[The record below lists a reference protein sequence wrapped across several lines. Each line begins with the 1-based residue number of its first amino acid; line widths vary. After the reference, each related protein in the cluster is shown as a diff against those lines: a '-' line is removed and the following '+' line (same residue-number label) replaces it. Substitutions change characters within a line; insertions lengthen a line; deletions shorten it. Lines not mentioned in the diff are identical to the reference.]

1 MNNEQNIQV
10 KPIIEQQNQGVN
22 IKEQLLKYLHY
33 YWLFIITILIGLTCA
48 WLYLRYSTPVYSVKS
63 TMLIRS
69 DNSGR
74 GGGGEDFFSDI
85 ALFQSSVNKQN
96 EIEILKSRAMMERVV
111 NRLGL
116 QKDYYVKGNLKNSSV
131 YKDAPFSLEFV
142 NLSDSNA
149 NFTLNITL
157 TGDNAF
163 RLNEGS
169 ETYYFGQ
176 PIELP
181 SAIVKLVKQPSS
193 YDNLNFKEFFV
204 VYRNTSDAAEMYMK
218 NLSVAPT
225 NDQAN
230 LLGLTFTT
238 INPRQGADILNT
250 LMQEYSDATIEDK
263 NEINKRIIAFIDDRL
278 GVVEQQLDSVEYNFQ
293 NFRTRREYIDIE
305 TQTQTQFSNMSELE
319 RRIREQEIQMQITEL
334 LENYLRNPQNKLNLV
349 PSTLGL
355 TDPTLIQLM
364 EGYNSLVAERERQ
377 LQTGATPTNPVVLNI
392 EKQIEDSRLRML
404 DNLVNIRT
412 VYKSAIDAFNIQ
424 QQAIRGQISSVPRKQ
439 REANEIMRQQE
450 IKQSLY
456 LYLLQ
461 KKEEAAIA
469 EASTISNSRIIDKA
483 RPIPAL
489 VKPIPLRIYGIGF
502 VAGLLLPI
510 IIIFVLDLFNDKVIT
525 RNDITRATD
534 TPILGEIGHS
544 EETQVMLFPERSR
557 SVIAEQI
564 RILRSNLG
572 FVLGNLE
579 ERKPVIMVTS
589 SFSGEGKS
597 YISTNLAAAY
607 AVTGKKVVILEFD
620 LRKPKV
626 IDSLGLDKSQGIT
639 NYLVGGATLEDLPQ
653 LVPGFESLY
662 VIPCGPVP
670 PNPAEL
676 LLNKKIDKLFQWLKE
691 NFEVVLVDTAPV
703 GLVSDALSLGR
714 FAYTTLYIVRQRYT
728 YKAQLNFIDDLYKQK
743 KLPSMGIVVND
754 AKAQGAQG
762 YYGYGGGRYGY
773 GYGYGISKV
782 EGYYETNQTRT
793 GWKKFFKR

>member
-1 MNNEQNIQV
+1 
-10 KPIIEQQNQGVN
+10 
-22 IKEQLLKYLHY
+22 
-33 YWLFIITILIGLTCA
+33 
-48 WLYLRYSTPVYSVKS
+48 
-63 TMLIRS
+63 
-69 DNSGR
+69 
-74 GGGGEDFFSDI
+74 
-85 ALFQSSVNKQN
+85 
-96 EIEILKSRAMMERVV
+96 
-111 NRLGL
+111 
-116 QKDYYVKGNLKNSSV
+116 
-131 YKDAPFSLEFV
+131 
-142 NLSDSNA
+142 
-149 NFTLNITL
+149 
-157 TGDNAF
+157 
-163 RLNEGS
+163 
-169 ETYYFGQ
+169 
-176 PIELP
+176 
-181 SAIVKLVKQPSS
+181 
-193 YDNLNFKEFFV
+193 
-204 VYRNTSDAAEMYMK
+204 
-218 NLSVAPT
+218 
-225 NDQAN
+225 
-230 LLGLTFTT
+230 
-238 INPRQGADILNT
+238 
-250 LMQEYSDATIEDK
+250 
-263 NEINKRIIAFIDDRL
+263 
-278 GVVEQQLDSVEYNFQ
+278 
-293 NFRTRREYIDIE
+293 TRREYIDIE

-364 EGYNSLVAERERQ
+364 DGYNSLVAERESQ

-412 VYKSAIDAFNIQ
+412 VYKSAIHAVSIQ
-424 QQAIRGQISSVPRKQ
+424 QQAIRGPIRSVLRKQ

-589 SFSGEGKS
+589 S
-597 YISTNLAAAY
+597 
-607 AVTGKKVVILEFD
+607 
-620 LRKPKV
+620 
-626 IDSLGLDKSQGIT
+626 
-639 NYLVGGATLEDLPQ
+639 
-653 LVPGFESLY
+653 
-662 VIPCGPVP
+662 
-670 PNPAEL
+670 
-676 LLNKKIDKLFQWLKE
+676 
-691 NFEVVLVDTAPV
+691 
-703 GLVSDALSLGR
+703 
-714 FAYTTLYIVRQRYT
+714 
-728 YKAQLNFIDDLYKQK
+728 
-743 KLPSMGIVVND
+743 
-754 AKAQGAQG
+754 
-762 YYGYGGGRYGY
+762 
-773 GYGYGISKV
+773 
-782 EGYYETNQTRT
+782 
-793 GWKKFFKR
+793 